1 MGARGG
7 ENPPQPLDRVGNGG
21 YDLDPD
27 VRRVTNG
34 PSCGPPDSY
43 AAAERSTTMADTTYA
58 IIEESG
64 GQRKVT
70 EGEVIYI
77 DLYNSGESKAGDT
90 IEIDK
95 VLVVG
100 TAGGDAKLGAPY
112 VKGASVTLEVTEPM
126 KKGDKL
132 FIHKFRTKNTYRR
145 KTGHRQ
151 RFTIVKVAGIK
162 G

>member
-1 MGARGG
+1 
-7 ENPPQPLDRVGNGG
+7 
-21 YDLDPD
+21 
-27 VRRVTNG
+27 
-34 PSCGPPDSY
+34 
-43 AAAERSTTMADTTYA
+43 MADNYA

-70 EGEVIYI
+70 EGESIYI
-77 DLYNSGESKAGDT
+77 DLYNGGDCKAGDK

-95 VLVVG
+95 VLVLG

-112 VKGASVTLEVTEPM
+112 IAGASVTLEITEPV

-132 FIHKFRTKNTYRR
+132 FIHKFRTKSTYQK

-151 RFTIVKVAGIK
+151 RYTIVKVAGIN

>member
-1 MGARGG
+1 MSRPDPTRQLNGAL
-7 ENPPQPLDRVGNGG
+7 Q
-21 YDLDPD
+21 
-27 VRRVTNG
+27 
-34 PSCGPPDSY
+34 
-43 AAAERSTTMADTTYA
+43 MADTYA

-70 EGEVIYI
+70 DGEIIYI
-77 DLYNSGESKAGDT
+77 DLYNGGESKAGDK

-100 TAGGDAKLGAPY
+100 SVGGDAKLGAPY
-112 VKGASVTLEVTEPM
+112 VSGALVTLEITEPV
-126 KKGDKL
+126 KKGDKI
-132 FIHKFRTKNTYRR
+132 FIHKFRTKSTYQR

-151 RFTIVKVAGIK
+151 RYTIAKVTGIK

>member
-1 MGARGG
+1 M
-7 ENPPQPLDRVGNGG
+7 
-21 YDLDPD
+21 
-27 VRRVTNG
+27 
-34 PSCGPPDSY
+34 
-43 AAAERSTTMADTTYA
+43 AETYA

-70 EGEVIYI
+70 EGESIYI
-77 DLYNSGESKAGDT
+77 DLYNNGESKAGDT
-90 IEIDK
+90 INIDK

-112 VKGASVTLEVTEPM
+112 VDGASVTLEITEPV

-132 FIHKFRTKNTYRR
+132 YIHKFRTKSTYQR

-151 RFTIVKVAGIK
+151 RYTIATVKGIK

>member
-1 MGARGG
+1 
-7 ENPPQPLDRVGNGG
+7 
-21 YDLDPD
+21 
-27 VRRVTNG
+27 
-34 PSCGPPDSY
+34 
-43 AAAERSTTMADTTYA
+43 MADNKSDNYA

-70 EGEVIYI
+70 EGESIYI
-77 DLYNSGESKAGDT
+77 DLYNGGESKAGDK

-95 VLVVG
+95 VLVLG
-100 TAGGDAKLGAPY
+100 TVGGDAKLGAPY
-112 VKGASVTLEVTEPM
+112 IAGASVTLEITEPV

-132 FIHKFRTKNTYRR
+132 FIHKFRTKSTYQK

-151 RFTIVKVAGIK
+151 RFTIAKVAGIN

>member
-1 MGARGG
+1 
-7 ENPPQPLDRVGNGG
+7 
-21 YDLDPD
+21 
-27 VRRVTNG
+27 
-34 PSCGPPDSY
+34 
-43 AAAERSTTMADTTYA
+43 MADTYA

-70 EGEVIYI
+70 EGESIYI
-77 DLYNSGESKAGDT
+77 DLYNSGESKVGDT

-100 TAGGDAKLGAPY
+100 SAGGDAKLGAPY
-112 VKGASVTLEVTEPM
+112 VKGAKVTLEITEPV

-132 FIHKFRTKNTYRR
+132 YIHKFRTKSTYQR

-151 RFTIVKVAGIK
+151 RYTQVKVAGIK

>member
-1 MGARGG
+1 
-7 ENPPQPLDRVGNGG
+7 
-21 YDLDPD
+21 
-27 VRRVTNG
+27 
-34 PSCGPPDSY
+34 
-43 AAAERSTTMADTTYA
+43 MADTYA

-70 EGEVIYI
+70 DGETIYI
-77 DLYNSGESKAGDT
+77 DLYNGGESKAGDK

-100 TAGGDAKLGAPY
+100 ETGGDAKLGAPY
-112 VKGASVTLEVTEPM
+112 VDGAKVTLEITEPV

-132 FIHKFRTKNTYRR
+132 YIHKFRTKSTYQR

-151 RFTIVKVAGIK
+151 RYTIAKVTGIK

>member
-1 MGARGG
+1 MISTPMYDGHQAV
-7 ENPPQPLDRVGNGG
+7 QVLDRPGLTRQLNG
-21 YDLDPD
+21 
-27 VRRVTNG
+27 
-34 PSCGPPDSY
+34 
-43 AAAERSTTMADTTYA
+43 AHQMADTYA

-70 EGEVIYI
+70 EGESIYI
-77 DLYNSGESKAGDT
+77 DLYNNGESKAGDT

-95 VLVVG
+95 VLVLG

-112 VKGASVTLEVTEPM
+112 IAGASVTLEITEPV

-132 FIHKFRTKNTYRR
+132 FIHKFRTKSTYQR

-151 RFTIVKVAGIK
+151 RFTIATVAGIK

>member
-1 MGARGG
+1 
-7 ENPPQPLDRVGNGG
+7 
-21 YDLDPD
+21 
-27 VRRVTNG
+27 
-34 PSCGPPDSY
+34 
-43 AAAERSTTMADTTYA
+43 MADTYA

-70 EGEVIYI
+70 DGEVIYI
-77 DLYNSGESKAGDT
+77 DLYNSGESKAGDK
-90 IEIDK
+90 IDIDK

-100 TAGGDAKLGAPY
+100 SAGGDAKLGAPY

-126 KKGDKL
+126 VKGDKL
-132 FIHKFRTKNTYRR
+132 FIHKFRTKSTYQK

-151 RFTIVKVAGIK
+151 RFTKVKVSAIK

>member
-1 MGARGG
+1 MSRPDPTRQLNGAL
-7 ENPPQPLDRVGNGG
+7 Q
-21 YDLDPD
+21 
-27 VRRVTNG
+27 
-34 PSCGPPDSY
+34 
-43 AAAERSTTMADTTYA
+43 MADTYA

-70 EGEVIYI
+70 DGEIIYI
-77 DLYNSGESKAGDT
+77 DLYNGGESKAGDK

-100 TAGGDAKLGAPY
+100 EAGGDAKLGAPY
-112 VKGASVTLEVTEPM
+112 VSGASVTLEITEPV
-126 KKGDKL
+126 KKGDKI
-132 FIHKFRTKNTYRR
+132 FIHKFRTKSTYQR

-151 RFTIVKVAGIK
+151 RYTIAKVAGIK